1 MNNLKRYTI
10 LIIPFMVFI
19 FLGEMII
26 DDLTPS
32 KGDLVEGYPVRK
44 WGFDYIEKNGELP
57 HWYPHLFSG
66 MPSYSAYS
74 FSPSDPVGE
83 ALRPVLFN
91 FGIKFWFYFSI
102 GGIGMFLFLL
112 RKKLDHLP
120 ALLGALSFALT
131 PYLFGLINAGHGTKI
146 FTFAFLPFVLLAVDY
161 MLSGS
166 SWKSVLYLSLATA
179 FQLWAKHPQIVYYTW
194 MLVVLIWFWKQ
205 ISSLISRQW
214 SLKVEGKQNVVL
226 LVALLLAGL
235 LVVDPFASVMEF
247 QGHSTRGAPS
257 VLDKTEETKTGTNWE
272 YATRWSLHPK
282 ETVSFVYPYFY
293 GLQNFPTRDVKSGAY
308 WGYMQFTQSTHY
320 LGLVVIL
327 MAILGLTLKKPDR
340 ESWLWIIAT
349 ALILLVGFGKHIPLL
364 YRPLFEL
371 APMFSKFRVP
381 SMIYILLPL
390 TIGVLGARGLQMIL
404 SILRE
409 GNQKELQK
417 LRSRALIVFGSI
429 ATISLF
435 LLIFSGS
442 VSFLKM
448 GQQTPSQQVL
458 DIREKLFNGG
468 ALIAL
473 LISISCMAA
482 IWTGIKKII
491 SPLVVGTLLIGLTL
505 VDLWIVNHE
514 FLNMSKTT
522 QVEGEFEKARRSSVI
537 KRLLQDKDHYRILS
551 VDNASSNF
559 YGYFG
564 ISSVSGYRPVK
575 IRNYQDLLD
584 AGGLNQSHIRNM
596 LNVKYFVGRQGMQEI
611 TTVLPKAWF
620 ISEVISVNDQKTS
633 FEKTLEPFD
642 PAKKAI
648 IINYEG
654 PQINPESTGNVTVE
668 NYEEH
673 EIKLKT
679 TSKTGGLLVLSEI
692 YYAPRWIAT
701 VDGEETPIYQTNHV
715 LRSVYVSP
723 GEHEVIFRF
732 DDSLFKTTRLISRI
746 SLTLLI
752 LTIVFV
758 HREKLRA
765 LKRYLPSGK

>member
-473 LISISCMAA
+473 LISISCMAV

>member
-473 LISISCMAA
+473 LISISCMAV

-642 PAKKAI
+642 PAQKAI

-752 LTIVFV
+752 LTLVFV

>member
-473 LISISCMAA
+473 LISISCMAV

-537 KRLLQDKDHYRILS
+537 TRLLQDKDHYRILS

-642 PAKKAI
+642 PAQKAI

>member
-491 SPLVVGTLLIGLTL
+491 SPLVVGTMLIGLTL

-584 AGGLNQSHIRNM
+584 AGGLNRSHIRNM

-620 ISEVISVNDQKTS
+620 ISEVILVNDQKTS

-642 PAKKAI
+642 PAQKAI

>member
-226 LVALLLAGL
+226 LMALLLAGL

>member
-1 MNNLKRYTI
+1 
-10 LIIPFMVFI
+10 
-19 FLGEMII
+19 
-26 DDLTPS
+26 
-32 KGDLVEGYPVRK
+32 
-44 WGFDYIEKNGELP
+44 
-57 HWYPHLFSG
+57 
-66 MPSYSAYS
+66 
-74 FSPSDPVGE
+74 
-83 ALRPVLFN
+83 
-91 FGIKFWFYFSI
+91 
-102 GGIGMFLFLL
+102 
-112 RKKLDHLP
+112 
-120 ALLGALSFALT
+120 
-131 PYLFGLINAGHGTKI
+131 
-146 FTFAFLPFVLLAVDY
+146 
-161 MLSGS
+161 
-166 SWKSVLYLSLATA
+166 
-179 FQLWAKHPQIVYYTW
+179 

-226 LVALLLAGL
+226 LAALLLAGL

-293 GLQNFPTRDVKSGAY
+293 GLQNRAY
-308 WGYMQFTQSTHY
+308 WGYMQFTQSTYY

-349 ALILLVGFGKHIPLL
+349 VLILLVGFGKHIPLL

-409 GNQKELQK
+409 GNQKELKK

-505 VDLWIVNHE
+505 VDLWIINHE
-514 FLNMSKTT
+514 FLNLSKTT
-522 QVEGEFEKARRSSVI
+522 QVEGEFEKARRSRVI
-537 KRLLQDKDHYRILS
+537 TRLLQDKEHYRILS
-551 VDNASSNF
+551 VDNVHSNF

-575 IRNYQDLLD
+575 IRNYQDLID
-584 AGGLNQSHIRNM
+584 TGGLNQSHIRNM

-633 FEKTLEPFD
+633 LEKTLEPFD
-642 PAKKAI
+642 PVLKAVI
-648 IINYEG
+648 VNYDG

-732 DDSLFKTTRLISRI
+732 DDSLFKTTRLISRV
-746 SLTLLI
+746 SLTLL
-752 LTIVFV
+752 LLSIVFI
-758 HREKLRA
+758 HREKIRG
-765 LKRYLPSGK
+765 LKEFLPTGKKGK

>member
-409 GNQKELQK
+409 GNQKKLQK

-473 LISISCMAA
+473 LISISCMAV

-620 ISEVISVNDQKTS
+620 ISEVILVNDQKTS

-642 PAKKAI
+642 PAQKAI

-715 LRSVYVSP
+715 LRSIYVSP

>member
-226 LVALLLAGL
+226 LMALLLAGL

-584 AGGLNQSHIRNM
+584 AGGLNRSHIRNM

-620 ISEVISVNDQKTS
+620 ISEVILVNDQKTS

>member
-166 SWKSVLYLSLATA
+166 SWKSVLYLGLATA

-442 VSFLKM
+442 ISFLKM

-473 LISISCMAA
+473 LISISCMAV

-522 QVEGEFEKARRSSVI
+522 QVEGEFEKARRSRVI
-537 KRLLQDKDHYRILS
+537 TRLLQDKDHYRILS

-564 ISSVSGYRPVK
+564 ISSVRGYRPVK

-584 AGGLNQSHIRNM
+584 AGGLNRSHIRNM

-620 ISEVISVNDQKTS
+620 ISEVILVNDQKTS

>member
-1 MNNLKRYTI
+1 
-10 LIIPFMVFI
+10 
-19 FLGEMII
+19 
-26 DDLTPS
+26 
-32 KGDLVEGYPVRK
+32 
-44 WGFDYIEKNGELP
+44 
-57 HWYPHLFSG
+57 
-66 MPSYSAYS
+66 
-74 FSPSDPVGE
+74 
-83 ALRPVLFN
+83 
-91 FGIKFWFYFSI
+91 
-102 GGIGMFLFLL
+102 
-112 RKKLDHLP
+112 
-120 ALLGALSFALT
+120 
-131 PYLFGLINAGHGTKI
+131 
-146 FTFAFLPFVLLAVDY
+146 
-161 MLSGS
+161 
-166 SWKSVLYLSLATA
+166 
-179 FQLWAKHPQIVYYTW
+179 
-194 MLVVLIWFWKQ
+194 
-205 ISSLISRQW
+205 
-214 SLKVEGKQNVVL
+214 
-226 LVALLLAGL
+226 
-235 LVVDPFASVMEF
+235 
-247 QGHSTRGAPS
+247 
-257 VLDKTEETKTGTNWE
+257 
-272 YATRWSLHPK
+272 
-282 ETVSFVYPYFY
+282 
-293 GLQNFPTRDVKSGAY
+293 
-308 WGYMQFTQSTHY
+308 MQFTQSTYY

-349 ALILLVGFGKHIPLL
+349 VLILLVGFGKHIPLL

-409 GNQKELQK
+409 GNQKELKK

-505 VDLWIVNHE
+505 VDLWIINHE
-514 FLNMSKTT
+514 FLNLSKTT
-522 QVEGEFEKARRSSVI
+522 QVEGEFEKARRSRVI
-537 KRLLQDKDHYRILS
+537 TRLLQDKEHYRILS
-551 VDNASSNF
+551 VDNVHSNF

-575 IRNYQDLLD
+575 IRNYQDLID
-584 AGGLNQSHIRNM
+584 TGGLNQSHIRNM

-633 FEKTLEPFD
+633 LEKTLEPFD
-642 PAKKAI
+642 PVLKAVI
-648 IINYEG
+648 VNYDG

-732 DDSLFKTTRLISRI
+732 DDSLFKTTRLISRV
-746 SLTLLI
+746 SLTLL
-752 LTIVFV
+752 LLSIVFI
-758 HREKLRA
+758 HREKIRG
-765 LKRYLPSGK
+765 LKEFLPTGKKGK